1 MANKGEI
8 RIDGKVMG
16 KDYGRYFYSPR
27 GNMWAVT
34 LCTYDCDDGR
44 MFEKIEL
51 YRTKDQARE
60 AAFRL
65 NTDVKNES
73 SKICKIK
80 TGCSSSRKKN

>member
-1 MANKGEI
+1 MSLGKVWGEEIGCVMANKGEI

-44 MFEKIEL
+44 MFEK
-51 YRTKDQARE
+51 
-60 AAFRL
+60 
-65 NTDVKNES
+65 
-73 SKICKIK
+73 
-80 TGCSSSRKKN
+80 

>member
-8 RIDGKVMG
+8 RVNGKVMG

-65 NTDVKNES
+65 NTEERS
-73 SKICKIK
+73 QLPI
-80 TGCSSSRKKN
+80 G

>member
-8 RIDGKVMG
+8 RVNGKVMG

-44 MFEKIEL
+44 MFEK
-51 YRTKDQARE
+51 
-60 AAFRL
+60 
-65 NTDVKNES
+65 
-73 SKICKIK
+73 
-80 TGCSSSRKKN
+80 

>member
-1 MANKGEI
+1 MPKGEI

-16 KDYGRYFYSPR
+16 KDYGKYFYSPR

-51 YRTKDQARE
+51 YRTKDEAR
-60 AAFRL
+60 
-65 NTDVKNES
+65 
-73 SKICKIK
+73 
-80 TGCSSSRKKN
+80 